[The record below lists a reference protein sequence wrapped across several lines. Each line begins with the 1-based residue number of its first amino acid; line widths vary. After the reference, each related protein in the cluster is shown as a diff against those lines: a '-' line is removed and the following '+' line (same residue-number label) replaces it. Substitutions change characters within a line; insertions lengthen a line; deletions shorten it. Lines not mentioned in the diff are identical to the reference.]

1 MRVFTTDG
9 VWQRDISVSAPG
21 ALAVDGAGN
30 VWVAQKSAGAIAGFS
45 PAGALLN
52 TIRMPAGSQPSA
64 LVFDAAAGQLLV
76 GDEGPDQNI
85 KRYIVSG
92 RPALAGTFGV
102 RGGYL
107 DTTTGIK
114 GQVGAQRFTRIV
126 GAGKDTGGNLY
137 VLNNPWGGSWDLGR
151 NGATD
156 IHAYSSTGS
165 LRWTLQ
171 SLNFEGIAAPDPV
184 TDGALFYG
192 GTHVYSGGAG
202 GTFVANTVDPF
213 TYPADPRINLSDTQ
227 RDEHFGL
234 LTSVGRTGSSSRPAR
249 IRRSSTSST
258 STRRTAIS
266 RSRTARSL
274 APRSTRRG
282 A

>member
-1 MRVFTTDG
+1 MARAT
-9 VWQRDISVSAPG
+9 
-21 ALAVDGAGN
+21 
-30 VWVAQKSAGAIAGFS
+30 WVAQKSAGAIAGFS

-92 RPALAGTFGV
+92 RPRWPARSRAAAISTRRRASRAGRCAALHAH
-102 RGGYL
+102 RRL
-107 DTTTGIK
+107 
-114 GQVGAQRFTRIV
+114 
-126 GAGKDTGGNLY
+126 GKDTGGNLY